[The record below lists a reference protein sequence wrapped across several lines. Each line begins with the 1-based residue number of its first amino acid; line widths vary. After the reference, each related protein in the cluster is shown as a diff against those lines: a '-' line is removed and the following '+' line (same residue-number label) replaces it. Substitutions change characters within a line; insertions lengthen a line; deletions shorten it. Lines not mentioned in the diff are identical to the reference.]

1 MIAIR
6 DLCYAYAGALRD
18 EPPVLRDVSLD
29 VAAGELVV
37 LAGANGSG
45 KSTLLAI
52 LAGLF
57 APTAGT
63 VRVAGHTSP
72 GDERAIRGV
81 ARLVLQDADLQ
92 MLGGTVA
99 EDLFLGLAPD
109 DAAARD
115 TALALA
121 RRFGLDYSLD
131 RPVHTLSHG
140 QKRKLCLATALTAR
154 PGVLLLDEPLSGL
167 DYPAMREMR
176 DILAQGRGQ
185 GLTQIVSA
193 HDLEPMADLAD
204 RLAVLDKGRLVL
216 CGPPSQVMDAAKAH
230 GVRPPCSWRH
240 GRGIE
245 DWD

>member
-1 MIAIR
+1 MCR
-6 DLCYAYAGALRD
+6 LTW
-18 EPPVLRDVSLD
+18 PP
-29 VAAGELVV
+29 GKLVV

-57 APTAGT
+57 APGAGT
-63 VRVAGHTSP
+63 VRVAGHSAP
-72 GDERAIRGV
+72 GRERAIRGA

-109 DAAARD
+109 DAASRD
-115 TALALA
+115 TAMALA
-121 RRFGLDYSLD
+121 RRFALDHCLD

-140 QKRKLCLATALTAR
+140 QKRKLCLATALTAK
-154 PGVLLLDEPLSGL
+154 PCVLLLDEPLSGL
-167 DYPAMREMR
+167 DFPAMREMR
-176 DILAQGRGQ
+176 DILAQGRSQ

-193 HDLEPMADLAD
+193 HDLEPLADLAD

-216 CGPPSQVMDAAKAH
+216 FGPPTDVLDAARAH

-240 GRGIE
+240 GRGLE